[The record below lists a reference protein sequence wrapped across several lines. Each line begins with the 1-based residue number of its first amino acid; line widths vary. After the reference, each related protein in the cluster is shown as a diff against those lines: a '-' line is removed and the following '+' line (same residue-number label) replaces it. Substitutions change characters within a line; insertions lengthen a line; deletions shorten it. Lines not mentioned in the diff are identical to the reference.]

1 MMMRVRLDTVS
12 SQKHQSYAR
21 LAAGNSLSALQ
32 SSTDIGLWTYVLNFR
47 VRPEGD
53 KIAESHRGGRRP
65 S

>member
-1 MMMRVRLDTVS
+1 MMMRVQLDTFS

-21 LAAGNSLSALQ
+21 LAVGNSLSALQ

-47 VRPEGD
+47 VRLEGD
-53 KIAESHRGGRRP
+53 KTVESHRGGRRP

>member
-1 MMMRVRLDTVS
+1 MMMRVQLDKVS

-21 LAAGNSLSALQ
+21 LAVGNSLSALQ

-47 VRPEGD
+47 VRLEGD
-53 KIAESHRGGRRP
+53 KIVESHRGGRRP

>member
-1 MMMRVRLDTVS
+1 MIMRVQLDTVS

-21 LAAGNSLSALQ
+21 LAVGNSLSALQ

-47 VRPEGD
+47 VRLEGD
-53 KIAESHRGGRRP
+53 KTVESHRGGRRP